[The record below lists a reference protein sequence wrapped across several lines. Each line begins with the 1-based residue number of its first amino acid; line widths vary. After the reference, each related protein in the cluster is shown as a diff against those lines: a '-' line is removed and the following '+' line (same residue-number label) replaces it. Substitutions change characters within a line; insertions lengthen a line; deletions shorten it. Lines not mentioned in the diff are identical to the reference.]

1 MVLMDEELA
10 YVSSSPLVETQ
21 KPKVKP
27 QDERDISTLKKVQGM
42 MADEIAARKTTD
54 RLTIDETN
62 FTVKQQLAMNQEV
75 ARIISEF
82 KQTVDSAI
90 NNVREKYSERQAR

>member
-1 MVLMDEELA
+1 MDEELD
-10 YVSSSPLVETQ
+10 YVSSSPLVDTKRPE
-21 KPKVKP
+21 PKA
-27 QDERDISTLKKVQGM
+27 QDEKDISTLKKVSRL
-42 MADEIAARKTTD
+42 MAEEIAARKTTD
-54 RLTIDETN
+54 RLTIDETQ

-90 NNVREKYSERQAR
+90 TNVKEKYAAR

>member
-1 MVLMDEELA
+1 MEEELA
-10 YVSSSPLVETQ
+10 YVSSSPIVATQ
-21 KPKVKP
+21 KPKAKV
-27 QDERDISTLKKVQGM
+27 QDELDISTLKKVSKM
-42 MADEIAARKTTD
+42 MEEEIAARKTTD

-82 KQTVDSAI
+82 KLTVDSAV
-90 NNVREKYSERQAR
+90 NNVREKYE